1 MLRVGYIALCIV
13 GLVAAA
19 APASAQYV
27 SDRPEADNVPPGSQ
41 IAPRE
46 SLKHR
51 CLREERKGRLT
62 PTCQK
67 YKSDLNALLRQ
78 HAAVDRAPSH

>member
-1 MLRVGYIALCIV
+1 MLRVGYIALCII

-46 SLKHR
+46 RLKHR
-51 CLREERKGRLT
+51 CLREERKGPPDADLSEI
-62 PTCQK
+62 QK
-67 YKSDLNALLRQ
+67 RSERAL
-78 HAAVDRAPSH
+78 AATGC